1 MYLLNSKFKV
11 LLSNTLVFALGSI
24 GSKFIMFFLLPLY
37 TNTLT
42 PEQYGV
48 TELVITGS
56 YLLIPFLSLSI
67 QDAVLRFGL
76 DKNNNSGEVLK
87 NACLVLLGGTIVSV
101 CLSPLVKL
109 YAPIADWTLYF
120 IIIMLLHMYRTI
132 LSLYIKAV
140 GKTKL
145 FAIDVVLYTLILAI
159 LNIVFL
165 LVYKMEIVG
174 YFISMICAAL
184 VSILFLTIMGG
195 IVKDLI
201 NSKINKILL
210 KQMLIFSL
218 PMILNAVSWWINNSS
233 DRIMLEY
240 FKSTKAVGI
249 YSIAAKMPS
258 LLTSITIVFTQAWV
272 ISAVNEYDTTKD
284 ETFYKK
290 TFSGYNLLL
299 VVFASLII
307 LIIKPFMQIYVGS
320 SFTCAWKYVPYLL
333 LGAIFL
339 SYSSF
344 FGAIYTSAKKSI
356 NVMLS
361 TLLAAF
367 VNIILNLLLIP
378 KIGIQGAAIATMTS
392 YLILGIYRMLD
403 SRRYFKFYID
413 FKNVF
418 LSLIV
423 LVVQC
428 TVVSLDFY
436 PMFTSLLCFTLI
448 ILINFKSV
456 CNFAFKSK
464 KFVEKIFLKRKEER

>member
-1 MYLLNSKFKV
+1 MYLLNSKFEA
-11 LLSNTLVFALGSI
+11 LLSNTLVFAFGSI

-42 PEQYGV
+42 PKQYGV

-56 YLLIPFLSLSI
+56 NLLIPFISLSI

-109 YAPIADWTLYF
+109 YGPVADWSLYF
-120 IIIMLLHMYRTI
+120 IIIMLLNIYRTV
-132 LSLYIKAV
+132 LSLHIKAV
-140 GKTKL
+140 GKMKL
-145 FAIDVVLYTLILAI
+145 FAIDSILYTLLLA
-159 LNIVFL
+159 LANIVFL
-165 LVYKMEIVG
+165 LMLKMGIAG
-174 YFISMICAAL
+174 YFIAMICATL
-184 VSILFLTIMGG
+184 VSLLFLTIMGG

-240 FKSTKAVGI
+240 FISAEAVGI
-249 YSIAAKMPS
+249 YSVAAKMPS
-258 LLTSITIVFTQAWV
+258 LLTIITSIFAQAWV

-284 ETFYKK
+284 TTFYKK
-290 TFSGYNLLL
+290 TFSGYNFIL

-307 LIIKPFMQIYVGS
+307 LVIKPFMQVYVGS
-320 SFTCAWKYVPYLL
+320 SFTSAWKYVPYLL

-344 FGAIYTSAKKSI
+344 FGAIYISAKKNIS
-356 NVMLS
+356 VMLT
-361 TLLAAF
+361 TLLGAS

-392 YLILGIYRMLD
+392 YLIIGIYRMLD

-418 LSLIV
+418 LSLFV
-423 LVVQC
+423 LIVQC

-456 CNFAFKSK
+456 CNFAFESK